1 MTFALLLQRTPGFGG
16 NNLFQWA
23 LIFIGV
29 IIGGGLLVWAVNLA
43 IANFVPEP
51 WKPKVQALFYIVVAL
66 ILAALVLHWTGLI

>member
-1 MTFALLLQRTPGFGG
+1 MISTWLQRTTNLGTS
-16 NNLFQWA
+16 NLFQWA

-43 IANFVPEP
+43 IANFVSDP

-66 ILAALVLHWTGLI
+66 ICAALVLHWTGLI